1 MTNLDV
7 KMRSEKG
14 TAQCCRL
21 RETGWIPGVLYGGQG
36 GSVDVSLNAKQLLLA
51 VRKGM
56 ANFELQGEVGGKVVL
71 KAVQYNGLGNQVL
84 HVDLLRA

>member
-21 RETGWIPGVLYGGQG
+21 RQTGWIPGVLYGGQG

-51 VRKGM
+51 VRKGL

-71 KAVQYNGLGNQVL
+71 KAVQYNGLGNEVL

>member
-7 KMRSEKG
+7 KLRSEKG

-21 RETGWIPGVLYGGQG
+21 RETGWIPGVLYGGDG
-36 GSVDVSLNAKQLLLA
+36 GNVDVSLNAKQLLLA

-56 ANFELQGEVGGKVVL
+56 ANFELQGEVSGKVVL
-71 KAVQYNGLGNQVL
+71 KAVQYNGLGSVVL